1 MSDSNA
7 PFDTLTMARIHLDQ
21 GNLDE
26 AEKIYRRLAGKDP
39 HDRDA
44 LSGLADIRRLRQAHA
59 PERLATLMARWMEL
73 VSLGQRIRRLQ
84 GMKGK
89 K

>member
-26 AEKIYRRLAGKDP
+26 AEKIYRHLADKAP
-39 HDRDA
+39 HDPEA
-44 LSGLADIRRLRQAHA
+44 AAGLADIQRLRRVHGSD
-59 PERLATLMARWMEL
+59 RLASLLARWMEL
-73 VSLGQRIRRLQ
+73 VPIGQRIRRLQ
-84 GMKGK
+84 GMKGQK
-89 K
+89 